1 MQADWPLSLGIA
13 LALLAVGALLG
24 ELWSRMRGPR
34 PERRGRRA
42 RPHYLL
48 GLNYLV
54 SNQPTHA
61 IRELSR
67 AVRQETDAV
76 EAYLALGNLFR
87 ENGQTERAI
96 DIHKSL
102 LHRSGLSE
110 WERTQVLFSL
120 AMDFKKAGLI
130 DRAERSLEEVGQRD
144 PDHLGCLYSL
154 QQIAEESGRWEE
166 ALRIHRRIQEV
177 SGAGDE
183 DLLPGLETEWGR
195 ALVASDADAAER
207 HFRAALDLRP
217 DYAPA
222 HFGLGTCVLERAAP
236 EAALE
241 HLQQAVETGGAWA
254 LAALE
259 PMSDACSQTGDIAP
273 LERACEQILGREP
286 RAWRAH
292 LALARIHMGRGETE
306 AASSALGQ
314 ALAGRP
320 ASVAVQRQLWDL
332 LSSEGKG
339 IEQFV
344 SLFDQALGDAR
355 LVDPYVCLGCRFKS
369 AELFARCPH
378 CHEWNTMTEERTQ

>member
-13 LALLAVGALLG
+13 LALLAVGVLLG
-24 ELWSRMRGPR
+24 ELWSRLRGPR

-87 ENGQTERAI
+87 ENGQIERAI

-195 ALVASDADAAER
+195 ALVAIDADAAER

-259 PMSDACSQTGDIAP
+259 PMTRLVTGTI
-273 LERACEQILGREP
+273 
-286 RAWRAH
+286 
-292 LALARIHMGRGETE
+292 
-306 AASSALGQ
+306 S
-314 ALAGRP
+314 
-320 ASVAVQRQLWDL
+320 
-332 LSSEGKG
+332 
-339 IEQFV
+339 
-344 SLFDQALGDAR
+344 AR
-355 LVDPYVCLGCRFKS
+355 LYKGGVFFDTAEDTPDAMPHSLYTDDSSMEAMGAYDHADAEGFLKVLGISAKNLGSRQGVDTS
-369 AELFARCPH
+369 
-378 CHEWNTMTEERTQ
+378 